1 MATHSSILAWEMP
14 WTKEP
19 GGLQS
24 MGSQSGTVQQLTL
37 STKLINH
44 VVIVSGEQQ
53 RDSAIRLLV
62 SPFSKSGTFN
72 PCSLLPPIQRSPSPW
87 RPPWWCCARPRTN
100 VIWSAQPLKQIGF
113 HFTDEQCQLHLF
125 FSWISVLF
133 LGLLTLCPSPVS
145 NL

>member
-72 PCSLLPPIQRSPSPW
+72 PVPFCPPFRGRHHPGGPHAGAVPGPGQMS
-87 RPPWWCCARPRTN
+87 
-100 VIWSAQPLKQIGF
+100 F
-113 HFTDEQCQLHLF
+113 DLH
-125 FSWISVLF
+125 
-133 LGLLTLCPSPVS
+133 
-145 NL
+145 NR